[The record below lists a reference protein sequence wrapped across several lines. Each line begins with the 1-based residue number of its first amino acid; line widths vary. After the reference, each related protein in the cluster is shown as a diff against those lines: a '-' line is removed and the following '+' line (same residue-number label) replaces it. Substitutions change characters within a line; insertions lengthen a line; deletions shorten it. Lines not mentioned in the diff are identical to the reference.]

1 MKVVVASTEEQVNK
15 LNELIHY
22 IYHSAFP
29 RYFTDQQIAGY
40 IDWKV
45 LHFPE
50 EKEHPLYTLDVAF
63 RAIASLEVIISIL
76 DVLPEQ
82 KKSSEHQELFKKNV
96 DNLSQS
102 GLFFPFTYQ
111 NFLQPKETSFKD
123 TCSMYAKPANQFL
136 I

>member
-1 MKVVVASTEEQVNK
+1 MKVVVASTDEQVNK

-22 IYHSAFP
+22 IYHAAFP
-29 RYFTDQQIAGY
+29 RFFTDHEIAQY
-40 IDWKV
+40 IEWKV

-76 DVLPEQ
+76 EILPYQ
-82 KKSSEHQELFKKNV
+82 KNSSKHHDLFKKNA
-96 DNLSQS
+96 DILSES

-111 NFLQPKETSFKD
+111 NFLQPKKTSFKD
-123 TCSMYAKPANQFL
+123 TCSIYAKPANEFL

>member
-1 MKVVVASTEEQVNK
+1 MASTEEQVNK

-29 RYFTDQQIAGY
+29 RYFTDHEIAQY
-40 IDWKV
+40 IEWKV

-50 EKEHPLYTLDVAF
+50 EKEHPLYTLEVAF
-63 RAIASLEVIISIL
+63 RAITSLEVIISIL
-76 DVLPEQ
+76 DILPYEESTS
-82 KKSSEHQELFKKNV
+82 KHHDLFKKNV
-96 DNLSQS
+96 DILTQS

-111 NFLQPKETSFKD
+111 NFSNLTETNLND
-123 TCSMYAKPANQFL
+123 VCSVYAKPANQFL